1 MRRKYLF
8 TSHLPFPGGKAMRR
22 KYLFASLLVA
32 GGLSLPLLRNAWAQ
46 VEPPEP
52 GAGIPVGISQPREP
66 ASRDP
71 VPSPAEEQQSQS
83 LSGCLALLKNIREER
98 RHYEEEYKKAMAALD
113 RREADLAR
121 TMRQLLEAERQEI
134 ATVEEEL
141 KKIAP
146 TPAETN
152 KAGGRNK
159 AAVGT
164 ESFLFPLDDMPTR
177 TSARRR

>member
-1 MRRKYLF
+1 
-8 TSHLPFPGGKAMRR
+8 MRR

-32 GGLSLPLLRNAWAQ
+32 GGLSLPLLSNTWAQ
-46 VEPPEP
+46 VEPPEACQGIPAGPAIPAGP
-52 GAGIPVGISQPREP
+52 GSASPAGISHPWEP
-66 ASRDP
+66 ASRAS
-71 VPSPAEEQQSQS
+71 VPSQTEEQQSQS
-83 LSGCLALLKNIREER
+83 LSGCLARLKDIREVR
-98 RHYEEEYKKAMAALD
+98 RQYEEKYKKAMAALD
-113 RREADLAR
+113 RREADIAR
-121 TMRQLLEAERQEI
+121 TMRQLLEAERKEI

-164 ESFLFPLDDMPTR
+164 VDSLRLP
-177 TSARRR
+177 